1 MPWKCMVWQQ
11 LSPSKNKNTF
21 KDEERLT
28 KRIKNRIDKK
38 NNKFLSKKQQQKENM
53 SNKNNSNI

>member
-1 MPWKCMVWQQ
+1 MVWQQ

-38 NNKFLSKKQQQKENM
+38 NSKFLSKKQQQKENM

>member
-1 MPWKCMVWQQ
+1 MVWQQ

-53 SNKNNSNI
+53 SNKNNSKI